1 MAFKERIIDEAKREL
16 VHVTESIVQTPSLI
30 DPLQQIL
37 DDYKIPASR
46 YDKRVA
52 ELTILVNEKVRELEV
67 LTGLISSGGVDGCG
81 KTVDGG
87 DDGPQ
92 PVGVTV
98 QYDVVIAGRNDS
110 EDTSFTGI
118 NPYGT
123 SVYGGS
129 TAMTTGTNPTTII
142 TANLGI
148 GVTTRIGTGST
159 FFAQESEAEDEDSN
173 PCSNGSGL
181 YSVQRTALL
190 NEIATRRA
198 TRDAFMNKTVNSLKN
213 EMKSKYTQRHSHV
226 WGRQKAIERKAELEN
241 LISIAEDSDN
251 ASYFT

>member
-16 VHVTESIVQTPSLI
+16 GHVVESIAQTPSLI

-46 YDKRVA
+46 YDKEVA

-67 LTGLISSGGVDGCG
+67 LNSLITSGGVDSCG
-81 KTVDGG
+81 VTNGEGG
-87 DDGPQ
+87 A
-92 PVGVTV
+92 VGVTV
-98 QYDVVIAGRNDS
+98 QYDVVNAGRNDS
-110 EDTSFTGI
+110 EDTTFTGI
-118 NPYGT
+118 NPYGI
-123 SVYGGS
+123 SVYGEN
-129 TAMTTGTNPTTII
+129 TAMTTGTNPTTIV

-159 FFAQESEAEDEDSN
+159 FYAQESKSTDGNGDA
-173 PCSNGSGL
+173 CSNGSGT
-181 YSVQRTALL
+181 YSAQRTTLL

-213 EMKSKYTQRHSHV
+213 EMKSKYTQRHSHI
-226 WGRQKAIERKAELEN
+226 WGRQRSIERKAELEN

>member
-16 VHVTESIVQTPSLI
+16 GYVVESIAQTPSLI
-30 DPLQQIL
+30 DPLQEVL

-46 YDKRVA
+46 YDKEVA

-67 LTGLISSGGVDGCG
+67 LNNLITSGGVDSCG
-81 KTVDGG
+81 VTDG
-87 DDGPQ
+87 DGE

-98 QYDVVIAGRNDS
+98 QYDVVNAGRNDS
-110 EDTSFTGI
+110 EDITFTGI
-118 NPYGT
+118 NPYGIT
-123 SVYGGS
+123 VYGEN

-142 TANLGI
+142 TSNLGV
-148 GVTTRIGTGST
+148 GVTTRIGTGTT
-159 FFAQESEAEDEDSN
+159 FFAQESKASDGNAD

-181 YSVQRTALL
+181 YSAQRTALL

-226 WGRQKAIERKAELEN
+226 WGRQKSIERKAELEN
-241 LISIAEDSDN
+241 LISIAEDIEN

>member
-1 MAFKERIIDEAKREL
+1 MAFKERIVDEAKREL
-16 VHVTESIVQTPSLI
+16 GYVVESIAQTPSLI
-30 DPLQQIL
+30 DPLQEVL

-46 YDKRVA
+46 YDKEVA

-67 LTGLISSGGVDGCG
+67 LTGLITSGGVDSCG
-81 KTVDGG
+81 VTDG
-87 DDGPQ
+87 DGE

-98 QYDVVIAGRNDS
+98 QYDVVNAGRNDS
-110 EDTSFTGI
+110 EDITFTGI
-118 NPYGT
+118 NPYGIT
-123 SVYGGS
+123 VYGEN

-142 TANLGI
+142 TSNLGV
-148 GVTTRIGTGST
+148 GVTTRIGTGTT
-159 FFAQESEAEDEDSN
+159 FFAQESKASDGNAD

-181 YSVQRTALL
+181 YSAQRTALL

-226 WGRQKAIERKAELEN
+226 WGRQKSIERKAELEN
-241 LISIAEDSDN
+241 LISIAEDIEN

>member
-16 VHVTESIVQTPSLI
+16 GYVVESIAQTPSLI

-52 ELTILVNEKVRELEV
+52 ELTILVNEKVKELQD
-67 LTGLISSGGVDGCG
+67 LTGLITDGTCG
-81 KTVDGG
+81 KTDGEG
-87 DDGPQ
+87 DA
-92 PVGVTV
+92 VGITV
-98 QYDVVIAGRNDS
+98 QYDVVNGGRNDS
-110 EDTSFTGI
+110 EDITFTGD
-118 NPYGT
+118 NPYGIT
-123 SVYGGS
+123 VYGEN
-129 TAMTTGTNPTTII
+129 TAMTTGTNPTTIV

-148 GVTTRIGTGST
+148 GVTTRIGTGPT
-159 FFAQESEAEDEDSN
+159 FFAQESKAEDDDDTA
-173 PCSNGSGL
+173 CSNGSGL
-181 YSVQRTALL
+181 YSAQRTALL
-190 NEIATRRA
+190 GEITTRRA

-213 EMKSKYTQRHSHV
+213 EMKSKYTQRHSYV

-251 ASYFT
+251 VSYFT

>member
-16 VHVTESIVQTPSLI
+16 VHVVESIAQTPSLI

-46 YDKRVA
+46 YDKEVA

-67 LTGLISSGGVDGCG
+67 LNSLITSGGVDSCG
-81 KTVDGG
+81 VTNGEGG
-87 DDGPQ
+87 A
-92 PVGVTV
+92 VGVTV
-98 QYDVVIAGRNDS
+98 QYDVVNAGRNDS
-110 EDTSFTGI
+110 EDTTFTGT
-118 NPYGT
+118 NPYGI
-123 SVYGGS
+123 SVYGEN
-129 TAMTTGTNPTTII
+129 TAMTTGTNPTTIV

-148 GVTTRIGTGST
+148 GVTTRIGTGTT
-159 FFAQESEAEDEDSN
+159 FYAQESKSTDGNGDA
-173 PCSNGSGL
+173 CGNGSGT
-181 YSVQRTALL
+181 YSAQRTTLL

-213 EMKSKYTQRHSHV
+213 EMKSKYTQRHSHI
-226 WGRQKAIERKAELEN
+226 WGRQKSIERKAELEN